1 MLYLGKST
9 PPKNVI
15 IETPPVI
22 TFDVIRPV
30 STAFVTA
37 LDRFIFFT
45 NLSPISIS
53 SNKYASI
60 SVNFLSDVFVA
71 LVFFI

>member
-9 PPKNVI
+9 PPENVI

-22 TFDVIRPV
+22 TFGVIRPV
-30 STAFVTA
+30 STAFVTV
-37 LDRFIFFT
+37 LNHFIFFT
-45 NLSPISIS
+45 NLSPTSIS

-60 SVNFLSDVFVA
+60 SVKFLSDMFVA
-71 LVFFI
+71 LVLFI